1 MNSLEQLPSHP
12 EVQTWSQA
20 VRQELVQL
28 SKTGKPG
35 TTTAKAQVARLQ
47 SLVNQASRIGELLTD
62 DEARGQ
68 FWRVAYK
75 VARQAAVWKS
85 LCELP
90 VTSTDIR
97 RQPTQRELQ
106 LLAER
111 RSAVLARIAA
121 KEHSAAWNRFLKLA
135 DAQQFPLDPAEI
147 TDSHRLLAYQMLS
160 RLDSP
165 NLAESQ
171 QQYLQEETF
180 LEWREALRSF
190 AQQPVE
196 VSQMLRSLE
205 RLELDG
211 SEVDSHELAR
221 AIQTLQ
227 WSPRSEEQQLV
238 EPLSDHYR
246 NGNLRV
252 AIAGDLINRLLHDTT
267 SVDEPVDDVIRNARV
282 RGQSHTNA
290 RVRVELLP
298 DRRQWRLGL
307 EARGDVAA
315 TTESRKGPA
324 TFLQDAWSNFS
335 ARKQLT
341 VDRRGVRSETAEAN
355 ARSTSDLRG
364 FSTDFDHVP
373 LFGLMARAVARN
385 QYRDEVNAAQSEV
398 EQRVADRARQRL
410 DEEVTQRLSDAE
422 GEFHRKWLVPL
433 QRLGLEPTAVDMET
447 TQTRLIVRYRL
458 ASGEQLAAHTARPQA
473 PANSWLSVQIH
484 QSAVNNTLAQL
495 AFEGRRLTIPELYQE
510 LTARFDRPAPELPDE
525 LPDDISVQFADRE
538 AVRVRCDEQRLTIEI
553 RIAELAQGT
562 KNRWKNF
569 IVKAHYVP
577 VIDQRDATLVRDGI
591 IEISG
596 EKRSLGNQVVLRT
609 VFAKVLS
616 KNRPIS
622 LINEQL
628 VKTPQLADLEVNQFV
643 LLDGWLG
650 VALAPKLDTARTP
663 SRSPAETMVR

>member
-1 MNSLEQLPSHP
+1 LLA
-12 EVQTWSQA
+12 WSRA
-20 VRQELVQL
+20 VEDELVRL
-28 SKTGKPG
+28 SATSDPCAA
-35 TTTAKAQVARLQ
+35 TAKAQIARLQ
-47 SLVNQASRIGELLTD
+47 SLVNQAGRLQELLVD

-85 LCELP
+85 LCELD
-90 VTSTDIR
+90 VVSSKVD
-97 RQPTQRELQ
+97 RQPTNHDLQ
-106 LLAER
+106 VLAER

-121 KEHSAAWNRFLKLA
+121 QEHSAAWNRFLKLD
-135 DAQQFPLDPAEI
+135 DAQRFPLDPAEI
-147 TDSHRLLAYQMLS
+147 TDSQRLLAYQMLS

-165 NLAESQ
+165 NLAEPQ
-171 QQYLQEETF
+171 QQYLQEATF
-180 LEWREALRSF
+180 LNWRESLRRF
-190 AQQPVE
+190 AQQSVD

-227 WSPRSEEQQLV
+227 WSPRTQEQQLV

-246 NGNLRV
+246 NANLRV

-385 QYRDEVNAAQSEV
+385 QYRDEVHAAQSEV

-510 LTARFDRPAPELPDE
+510 LTTRFDRPAPSLPDD

-577 VIDQRDATLVRDGI
+577 LIDQRDATLVRDGI

-650 VALAPKLDTARTP
+650 VALAPKLETARAP
-663 SRSPAETMVR
+663 ESSPVETLTR